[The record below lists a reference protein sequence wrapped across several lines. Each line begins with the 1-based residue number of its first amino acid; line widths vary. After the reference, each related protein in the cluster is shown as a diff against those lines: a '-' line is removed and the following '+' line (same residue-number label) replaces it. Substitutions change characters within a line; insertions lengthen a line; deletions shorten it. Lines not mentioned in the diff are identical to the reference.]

1 MPKIKYNA
9 KQAKES
15 NIIGRRIAEHRK
27 SMHLTQG
34 ELIKRLIGYGVEVQQ
49 GAITKWETGMTT
61 PSYLFGIMITMR
73 QK

>member
-15 NIIGRRIAEHRK
+15 NIIGRRIAEHHK

-34 ELIKRLIGYGVEVQQ
+34 ELIKRLIGYGHT
-49 GAITKWETGMTT
+49 A
-61 PSYLFGIMITMR
+61 
-73 QK
+73 